1 MYCTRKNRYTDEY
14 IENKRVNNQIYDSY
28 YDAYIPVS
36 DEKKRFDYI
45 SVENIRKSIREYK
58 LADKSGGDNTYK
70 QLDAFAR
77 SVMFFY
83 PTMLTEKHKELM
95 NYTKGIRD
103 GSIKV
108 LSREYEYRDINKEL
122 LYFRWY
128 RCEFRCVIRCN
139 FCFMNSVFK
148 RL

>member
-1 MYCTRKNRYTDEY
+1 MCSTKYMYCTRKNRYTDEY

-36 DEKKRFDYI
+36 NEKNRLNYI
-45 SVENIRKSIREYK
+45 SVESIRKGIREYK

-103 GSIKV
+103 GSVKV
-108 LSREYEYRDINKEL
+108 LSREYEYRDISIKMGGFINTKQNKCLNKEL
-122 LYFRWY
+122 LYFRW
-128 RCEFRCVIRCN
+128 
-139 FCFMNSVFK
+139 
-148 RL
+148 